1 MDKINQLSIFIENRT
16 GALYDVLNLLAESNV
31 NIRALSLADTSE
43 FAILRLVVNDPVKG
57 KEVLESNDF
66 IVKITHILAIEL
78 KDVPGG
84 LSSILKILDEAK
96 LDLDYLYAFTH
107 EKTASAILL
116 LHTAD
121 LDLLANVLKD
131 KNIGIVAPEE
141 VYNL

>member
-66 IVKITHILAIEL
+66 IVKITPILAIEL

-84 LSSILKILDEAK
+84 LSSILKILDDAE

-121 LDLLANVLKD
+121 LDLLAKVLKD

>member
-66 IVKITHILAIEL
+66 IVKITPILAIEL

-84 LSSILKILDEAK
+84 LSSILKILDDAE